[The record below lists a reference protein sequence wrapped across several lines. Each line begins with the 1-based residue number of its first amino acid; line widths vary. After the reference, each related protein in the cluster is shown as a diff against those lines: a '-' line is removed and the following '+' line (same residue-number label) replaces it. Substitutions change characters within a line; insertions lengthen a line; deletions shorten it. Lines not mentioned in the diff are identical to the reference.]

1 MNKKNLIQMILA
13 ITVICFLSCKSN
25 VPESVIAD
33 NRPEIL
39 KKLDGT
45 WLVSGQVQ
53 GDSVAYNLTVKPVL
67 NNTFS
72 ELHMKDVAVPP
83 QYEAIVFIG
92 YDTAGKKIISHW
104 MDSFGPAFS
113 IPHGTGTIEQNK
125 IEFIIPYDGNP
136 FRDILTFDEKEG
148 SWSFVIESS
157 KDSIT
162 WSNFASYKFTDVKT
176 F

>member
-1 MNKKNLIQMILA
+1 MKMQFIRQLILTLTIISFVSCINKVKE
-13 ITVICFLSCKSN
+13 TP
-25 VPESVIAD
+25 VPDS
-33 NRPEIL
+33 RPEIL

-45 WLVSGQVQ
+45 WLVTGQVQ
-53 GDSVAYNLTVKPVL
+53 GDSVAYNLSVKPVL

-72 ELHMKDVAVPP
+72 ELHMKDVSVPP

-113 IPHGTGTIEQNK
+113 IPHGTGMIGQDR
-125 IEFIIPYDGNP
+125 IEFIIPYEGNP
-136 FRDILTFDEKEG
+136 FRDILTYNEKEN
-148 SWSFVIESS
+148 SWSFIIESS
-157 KDSIT
+157 QDSIT
-162 WSNFASYKFTDVKT
+162 WSNFASYKFTDVNA